1 MWRPAQIFSDK
12 MHSLAEPVGRIV
24 GKTGV
29 SPNMLTIFGFCIN
42 FGVAWLVSQGHFVYG
57 GVLILLAGIFD
68 LLDGA
73 VARMM
78 DKVTK
83 FGALLDSTLDRYSE
97 GVVLFGLL
105 WYYASRPD
113 IGYKTECLLIFATI
127 VGSILVSYVRARAE
141 GLNLDAEVGIFRR
154 TMRLSILSLG
164 LMFSAIPEKPE
175 TVMLYTLWILAIGT
189 NFTAVHRLFYVG
201 VKTYKR
207 RSKLSSVA
215 ADKGKNQKSSQS
227 E

>member
-1 MWRPAQIFSDK
+1 
-12 MHSLAEPVGRIV
+12 MHSLAEPVGRVV

-29 SPNMLTIFGFCIN
+29 SPNTLTIFGFCIN
-42 FGVAWLVSQGHFVYG
+42 FGVAWLISQGHFAYG
-57 GVLILLAGIFD
+57 GILILLAGIFD

-78 DKVTK
+78 KKVTK

-105 WYYASRPD
+105 WYYASRQNTD
-113 IGYKTECLLIFATI
+113 YKTECLLIFATI

-154 TMRLSILSLG
+154 TMRIGILSLG
-164 LMFSAIPEKPE
+164 LMVSAIPDKPD

-189 NFTAVHRLFYVG
+189 NFTAVYRLFYVG
-201 VKTYKR
+201 VRTRKS
-207 RSKLSSVA
+207 RSKPSSA
-215 ADKGKNQKSSQS
+215 TADKGKS
-227 E
+227 

>member
-1 MWRPAQIFSDK
+1 MWRPAQILSDK

-29 SPNMLTIFGFCIN
+29 SPNTLTIFGFCIN
-42 FGVAWLVSQGHFVYG
+42 FGVAWLISQGHFIYG
-57 GVLILLAGIFD
+57 GILILVAGIFD

-78 DKVTK
+78 GKVSK

-105 WYYASRPD
+105 WYYASRN
-113 IGYKTECLLIFATI
+113 IAYKTECPLIFATI

-141 GLNLDAEVGIFRR
+141 G
-154 TMRLSILSLG
+154 
-164 LMFSAIPEKPE
+164 
-175 TVMLYTLWILAIGT
+175 
-189 NFTAVHRLFYVG
+189 
-201 VKTYKR
+201 
-207 RSKLSSVA
+207 
-215 ADKGKNQKSSQS
+215 
-227 E
+227 

>member
-1 MWRPAQIFSDK
+1 MWRPAQILSDTAHK
-12 MHSLAEPVGRIV
+12 LAEPVGRLV

-29 SPNMLTIFGFCIN
+29 SPNALTIFGFCIN
-42 FGVAWLVSQGHFVYG
+42 FGVAWLVSQGHFLYG
-57 GVLILLAGIFD
+57 GILILAAGIFD

-73 VARMM
+73 VARMTGR
-78 DKVTK
+78 VTK

-113 IGYKTECLLIFATI
+113 IVYKTECLLIFATI

-154 TMRLSILSLG
+154 TMRIGVLSLG
-164 LMFSAIPEKPE
+164 LMFSAIPDQQN

-189 NFTAVHRLFYVG
+189 NFTAVHRLVYVWF
-201 VKTYKR
+201 KR
-207 RSKLSSVA
+207 LKPKA
-215 ADKGKNQKSSQS
+215 QS
-227 E
+227 

>member
-1 MWRPAQIFSDK
+1 MWRPAQILSDK

-29 SPNMLTIFGFCIN
+29 SPNTLTIFGFCIN
-42 FGVAWLVSQGHFVYG
+42 FGVAWLISQGHFIYG
-57 GVLILLAGIFD
+57 GILILVAGIFD

-78 DKVTK
+78 GKVSK

-105 WYYASRPD
+105 WYYASRHNFA
-113 IGYKTECLLIFATI
+113 YKTECLLIFATI

-141 GLNLDAEVGIFRR
+141 GLDLDAEVGIFRR
-154 TMRLSILSLG
+154 TMRIGILSLG
-164 LMFSAIPEKPE
+164 LMISAIPNKPD

-189 NFTAVHRLFYVG
+189 NFTAVHRLVYVWFKAR
-201 VKTYKR
+201 KT
-207 RSKLSSVA
+207 
-215 ADKGKNQKSSQS
+215 KSQTPK
-227 E
+227 

>member
-1 MWRPAQIFSDK
+1 MWRPAQILSDK
-12 MHSLAEPVGRIV
+12 MHHLAEPVGQVV

-29 SPNMLTIFGFCIN
+29 SPNTLTIFGFCIN
-42 FGVAWLVSQGHFVYG
+42 FGVAWLISQGHFIYG
-57 GVLILLAGIFD
+57 GILILVAGIFD

-78 DKVTK
+78 DKVSK

-105 WYYASRPD
+105 WYYASRQNTD
-113 IGYKTECLLIFATI
+113 YKVECLLIFATI

-154 TMRLSILSLG
+154 TMRIGILSLG
-164 LMFSAIPEKPE
+164 LVVSAIPDKPD

-189 NFTAVHRLFYVG
+189 NFTAVHRLVYVWF
-201 VKTYKR
+201 KARK
-207 RSKLSSVA
+207 A
-215 ADKGKNQKSSQS
+215 KSQAPK
-227 E
+227 

>member
-29 SPNMLTIFGFCIN
+29 SPNTLTIFGFCIN
-42 FGVAWLVSQGHFVYG
+42 FGVAWLISQGHFVYG
-57 GVLILLAGIFD
+57 GILILLAGIFD

-73 VARMM
+73 VARMTG
-78 DKVTK
+78 KVTK

-97 GVVLFGLL
+97 AVILFGLL
-105 WYYASRPD
+105 WYYAWKSD
-113 IGYKTECLLIFATI
+113 VSVECLLIFATI
-127 VGSILVSYVRARAE
+127 VGSLLVSYVRARAE

-154 TMRLSILSLG
+154 TMRIGILSLG
-164 LMFSAIPEKPE
+164 LMVSDITNKQD
-175 TVMLYTLWILAIGT
+175 TLMLYTLWILAIGT

-201 VKTYKR
+201 AKTYKN
-207 RSKLSSVA
+207 RSKPSSAA
-215 ADKGKNQKSSQS
+215 ADKSKS
-227 E
+227 

>member
-1 MWRPAQIFSDK
+1 MWRPAQILSDK

-29 SPNMLTIFGFCIN
+29 SPNTLTIFGFCIN
-42 FGVAWLVSQGHFVYG
+42 FGVAWLISQGHFIYG
-57 GVLILLAGIFD
+57 GILILVAGIFD

-78 DKVTK
+78 GKVSK

-105 WYYASRPD
+105 WYYASRQA
-113 IGYKTECLLIFATI
+113 IAYKTECLLIFATI

-141 GLNLDAEVGIFRR
+141 GLSLDAEVGIFRR
-154 TMRLSILSLG
+154 TMRIGILSLG
-164 LMFSAIPEKPE
+164 LMVSVIPHQQD
-175 TVMLYTLWILAIGT
+175 TAMLYTLWILAIGT
-189 NFTAVHRLFYVG
+189 NFTAAHRLVYVWF
-201 VKTYKR
+201 KTR
-207 RSKLSSVA
+207 
-215 ADKGKNQKSSQS
+215 KGKAK
-227 E
+227 

>member
-1 MWRPAQIFSDK
+1 MWRPAQILSDRT
-12 MHSLAEPVGRIV
+12 HHLAEPVGRIV

-29 SPNMLTIFGFCIN
+29 SPNTLTIFGFCIN
-42 FGVAWLVSQGHFVYG
+42 FGVAWLISQGHFLYG
-57 GVLILLAGIFD
+57 GILILVAGIFD

-78 DKVTK
+78 GKVSK

-105 WYYASRPD
+105 WYYASRQN
-113 IGYKTECLLIFATI
+113 IAYKTECLLIFATI

-141 GLNLDAEVGIFRR
+141 GLSLDAEVGIFRR
-154 TMRLSILSLG
+154 TMRIGILSLG
-164 LMFSAIPEKPE
+164 LMISAIPDKPD

-189 NFTAVHRLFYVG
+189 NFTAAHRLAYVWF
-201 VKTYKR
+201 KARK
-207 RSKLSSVA
+207 A
-215 ADKGKNQKSSQS
+215 KSQAPK
-227 E
+227 

>member
-1 MWRPAQIFSDK
+1 MNKPAQFLSDTAHK
-12 MHSLAEPVGRIV
+12 LAEPVGRLV

-29 SPNMLTIFGFCIN
+29 SPNTLTIFGFCIN
-42 FGVAWLVSQGHFVYG
+42 FGVAWLVAQGYFVYG
-57 GVLILLAGIFD
+57 GILILAAGIFD

-73 VARMM
+73 VARMTGR
-78 DKVTK
+78 VTK

-113 IGYKTECLLIFATI
+113 ILYKTECLLIFATI

-154 TMRLSILSLG
+154 TMRIGLLSLG
-164 LMFSAIPEKPE
+164 LMLSAIPNQQDK
-175 TVMLYTLWILAIGT
+175 VMLYTLWILAIGT
-189 NFTAVHRLFYVG
+189 NFTAVHRLVYVWL
-201 VKTYKR
+201 KR
-207 RSKLSSVA
+207 NKPSAPAHK
-215 ADKGKNQKSSQS
+215 
-227 E
+227 

>member
-1 MWRPAQIFSDK
+1 
-12 MHSLAEPVGRIV
+12 MHSLAEPVGRVV
-24 GKTGV
+24 GKTGI
-29 SPNMLTIFGFCIN
+29 SPNALTIFGFCIN
-42 FGVAWLVSQGHFVYG
+42 FGVAWLVSQGYFVYG
-57 GVLILLAGIFD
+57 GILILAAGIFD

-73 VARMM
+73 VARMTG
-78 DKVTK
+78 KVTK

-105 WYYASRPD
+105 LYYVSKTDAV
-113 IGYKTECLLIFATI
+113 YKTECLLIFATI

-189 NFTAVHRLFYVG
+189 NFTAVHRLVYVWF
-201 VKTYKR
+201 KTRFNKWFDS
-207 RSKLSSVA
+207 SKPKSKA
-215 ADKGKNQKSSQS
+215 QK
-227 E
+227 

>member
-29 SPNMLTIFGFCIN
+29 SPNTLTLFGFCIN
-42 FGVAWLVSQGHFVYG
+42 FGVAWLISQGHFVYG
-57 GVLILLAGIFD
+57 GILILAAGIFD

-73 VARMM
+73 VARMTG
-78 DKVTK
+78 KVTK

-105 WYYASRPD
+105 WYYASRTSV
-113 IGYKTECLLIFATI
+113 IYKTECLLIFATI

-154 TMRLSILSLG
+154 TMRIGILSLG
-164 LMFSAIPEKPE
+164 LMVSDI
-175 TVMLYTLWILAIGT
+175 TNRQDTIMLYTLWILAIGT
-189 NFTAVHRLFYVG
+189 NFTAVHRLFHVWF
-201 VKTYKR
+201 KTHKPK
-207 RSKLSSVA
+207 SQV
-215 ADKGKNQKSSQS
+215 QK
-227 E
+227 

>member
-1 MWRPAQIFSDK
+1 MWRPAQILSDK
-12 MHSLAEPVGRIV
+12 MHHLAEPVGRII

-29 SPNMLTIFGFCIN
+29 SPNTLTIFGFCIN
-42 FGVAWLVSQGHFVYG
+42 FGVAWLISQGHFVIG
-57 GVLILLAGIFD
+57 GVMILVAGIFD

-73 VARMM
+73 VARMTG
-78 DKVTK
+78 KVTK

-105 WYYASRPD
+105 WYYASQLSVV
-113 IGYKTECLLIFATI
+113 YKTECLLIFATI

-154 TMRLSILSLG
+154 TMRIGILSLG
-164 LMFSAIPEKPE
+164 LMFSAIPDKPD

-189 NFTAVHRLFYVG
+189 NFTAVHRLAYVG
-201 VKTYKR
+201 VKTHKGR
-207 RSKLSSVA
+207 TNPSSPA
-215 ADKGKNQKSSQS
+215 ADKGKS
-227 E
+227 

>member
-1 MWRPAQIFSDK
+1 

-29 SPNMLTIFGFCIN
+29 SPNTLTIFGFCIN

-57 GVLILLAGIFD
+57 SILILLAGIFD

-73 VARMM
+73 VARMTR
-78 DKVTK
+78 KVTK

-113 IGYKTECLLIFATI
+113 IAYKTECLLIFATI

-154 TMRLSILSLG
+154 TMRIGILSLG
-164 LMFSAIPEKPE
+164 LMLSAIPNEQDN
-175 TVMLYTLWILAIGT
+175 VMLYTLWTLAIGT
-189 NFTAVHRLFYVG
+189 NFTAVHRLFYVW
-201 VKTYKR
+201 VKTHKSR
-207 RSKLSSVA
+207 FKPSSA
-215 ADKGKNQKSSQS
+215 TADKGKS
-227 E
+227 

>member
-1 MWRPAQIFSDK
+1 MWRPAQILSDTA
-12 MHSLAEPVGRIV
+12 HRLAEPVGRLV

-29 SPNMLTIFGFCIN
+29 SPNTLTIFGFCIN

-57 GVLILLAGIFD
+57 GVLILAAGIFD

-78 DKVTK
+78 GKVTK

-105 WYYASRPD
+105 WYYSSQLNAAA
-113 IGYKTECLLIFATI
+113 YKTECLLIFATI

-154 TMRLSILSLG
+154 TMRIGLLSLG
-164 LMFSAIPEKPE
+164 LMLSAIPNQQDN
-175 TVMLYTLWILAIGT
+175 VMLYTLWILAVGT
-189 NFTAVHRLFYVG
+189 NFTAVHRLFYVAA
-201 VKTYKR
+201 KANKR
-207 RSKLSSVA
+207 RDKTSSPA
-215 ADKGKNQKSSQS
+215 ADKRKS
-227 E
+227 

>member
-29 SPNMLTIFGFCIN
+29 SPNTLTLFGFCIN
-42 FGVAWLVSQGHFVYG
+42 FGVAWLISQGHFVYG
-57 GVLILLAGIFD
+57 GILILAAGIFD

-73 VARMM
+73 VARMTG
-78 DKVTK
+78 KVTK

-105 WYYASRPD
+105 WYYVNRPD
-113 IGYKTECLLIFATI
+113 SVYKTECLLIFATI

-154 TMRLSILSLG
+154 TMRIGILSLG
-164 LMFSAIPEKPE
+164 LMFSAIPNQQDNI
-175 TVMLYTLWILAIGT
+175 MLYTLWILAIGT
-189 NFTAVHRLFYVG
+189 NFTAVHRLVYVWF
-201 VKTYKR
+201 KR
-207 RSKLSSVA
+207 NKPT
-215 ADKGKNQKSSQS
+215 SQARK
-227 E
+227 

>member
-1 MWRPAQIFSDK
+1 MWRPAQILSDTAHK
-12 MHSLAEPVGRIV
+12 LAEPVGRLV

-29 SPNMLTIFGFCIN
+29 SPNALTIFGFCIN
-42 FGVAWLVSQGHFVYG
+42 FGVAWLVSQGHFLYG
-57 GVLILLAGIFD
+57 GILILAAGIFD

-73 VARMM
+73 VARMTGR
-78 DKVTK
+78 VTK

-113 IGYKTECLLIFATI
+113 IVYKTECLLIFATI

-154 TMRLSILSLG
+154 TMRIGVLSLG
-164 LMFSAIPEKPE
+164 LMFSAIPDQQN

-189 NFTAVHRLFYVG
+189 NFTAVHRLVYVWF
-201 VKTYKR
+201 KR
-207 RSKLSSVA
+207 LKPKAHS
-215 ADKGKNQKSSQS
+215 
-227 E
+227 